1 MNNKD
6 FITELSKRT
15 GYSVDDTQ
23 KMARTIIDAMSEEF
37 ENGETVTVPA
47 FGTFEIKKKLERVV
61 VNPGTQQKMLVPQK
75 LVLNFRPVSSIK
87 EKLKNTAQDE

>member
-61 VNPGTQQKMLVPQK
+61 VNPGTQQKMLVPPK